1 MDDRVKAL
9 ASLLVGYSLK
19 VKSGE
24 VVKISGT
31 ELAKPLILA
40 AYEEVIKKGA
50 YPLVDVF
57 FDEVNEIFY
66 REATGTQ
73 LDYLSPVKLYAAKKA
88 DAALFVNSPSNTRML
103 TGVRPVKI
111 TRVRRANKPVSDIIM
126 KKVRWVLVN
135 FPTRALAQE
144 AEMSLAQYEDFLFR
158 SCLVDWKT
166 MKKDLKYLKRL
177 LERTDVVKIVGKD
190 TDLTFSIKG
199 RKAIVCAGESNMPD
213 GEIFTA
219 PVEGTVEGR
228 IYYDF
233 PAIFGG
239 REVSGIRLRF
249 EKGKVVEAG
258 AEKNGDLLLGLLDTD
273 KGARIPG
280 EFGIGYNYG
289 IDRFT
294 RDILFD
300 EKIGGTIHI
309 ALGKSYAESGGKND
323 SALHWDMI
331 KDLRKDGAIYLDDRP
346 IMEKGKFH
354 FKKTA
359 TRSKR

>member
-19 VKSGE
+19 VKRGE

-57 FDEVNEIFY
+57 FDEANEIFY
-66 REATGTQ
+66 REGSGTQ

-88 DAALFVNSPSNTRML
+88 DAALFINSPSNTRML

-177 LERTDVVKIVGKD
+177 LERSDVVKIVGKD
-190 TDLTFSIKG
+190 TDITFSIKG

-249 EKGKVVEAG
+249 ERGKVVEAE

-273 KGARIPG
+273 RGARIPG

-331 KDLRKDGAIYLDDRP
+331 KDLRKDGAIYLDDRA